1 MIVVHIQGAL
11 IYFFRKILQK
21 LFVSFRKCN
30 FIETSTCKFEVKTQ
44 KQTFF
49 RTNLFGNIYS
59 ALNFLA
65 KGIRCVKLFRL
76 KKSYFQTKYNTKA
89 K

>member
-44 KQTFF
+44 KQTIF

-59 ALNFLA
+59 TLNCLSNGMQYM
-65 KGIRCVKLFRL
+65 KIIWVL
-76 KKSYFQTKYNTKA
+76 
-89 K
+89 